1 DGPLHRRAG
10 QGRRPGGRRRPR
22 EQRPGQAHRLR
33 RSRPHGH
40 RRAVRR
46 ELIDSDRELQERSRR
61 DPPRTET
68 GLTMDQDRITELINK
83 SEITS
88 IVNSYFRA
96 LDEKN
101 FDAQHFAS
109 IFTPQAKVTRPN
121 GASLIGPEEISASHE
136 KSFARFEGSQHFV
149 AGHDI
154 SLEGST
160 ASLRANLIAMHMW
173 QGSKTDANKLDNF
186 FIAGGVIHATLT
198 QADGQWR
205 ISKMGNVVLWRA
217 GGFR

>member
-1 DGPLHRRAG
+1 
-10 QGRRPGGRRRPR
+10 
-22 EQRPGQAHRLR
+22 
-33 RSRPHGH
+33 
-40 RRAVRR
+40 
-46 ELIDSDRELQERSRR
+46 
-61 DPPRTET
+61 
-68 GLTMDQDRITELINK
+68 MDQDRITELINK

-136 KSFARFEGSQHFV
+136 KSFTRFEGSQHFV

-154 SLEGST
+154 SLDGST
-160 ASLRANLIAMHMW
+160 ANVRANLIAMHMW

-186 FIAGGVIHATLT
+186 FIAGGVIHATLM
-198 QADGQWR
+198 QSDGQWR
-205 ISKMGNVVLWRA
+205 ISQMSNAVLWRA
-217 GGFR
+217 GGFRDMMQTGTVTKEAQSLRCVVERRRTMSISSKLVRRPNETPMGPAQTRRQTMRVMVFGESH